1 MNTAKEIIKLN
12 NKYRKQLPGLA
23 WMEVKKQYK
32 GSALSWVWGIIRP
45 AILIFTFWFA
55 ITMGLRSGKPHNGY
69 PFFLWL
75 IAGMIPWYYMRD
87 MISPGANC
95 ISRHA
100 YLVTKIKFPVA
111 VIPTFQSISYLMVNL
126 VLTTIMIVIFALFG
140 YAPDIYMLQLV
151 FYYGLMFLFFTAWSL
166 FASLMTIVSRDF
178 LNLIRSLTQP
188 LFWLSGILYDAS
200 TIEIGWIRTLLLF
213 NPVTL
218 MANGFRNSLVYHRW
232 FWEVPGELRN
242 FVLVYILVA
251 VLAIVT
257 YKKLKKVIPDIL

>member
-1 MNTAKEIIKLN
+1 MD
-12 NKYRKQLPGLA
+12 
-23 WMEVKKQYK
+23 VKKQYK
-32 GSALSWVWGIIRP
+32 GSALSWLWGIIRP

-87 MISPGANC
+87 MISSGANC
-95 ISRHA
+95 IRKHG

-111 VIPTFQSISYLMVNL
+111 VIPTFQSISYMMVNL
-126 VLTTIMIVIFALFG
+126 VLTTIMIVLYALFG
-140 YAPDIYMLQLV
+140 YAPDIYMLQLI

-166 FASLMTIVSRDF
+166 FASLMSIVSKDF

-188 LFWLSGILYDAS
+188 LFWLSGILYDAT
-200 TIEIGWIRTLLLF
+200 TIDVEWIRTLLLF

-232 FWEVPGELRN
+232 FWEVPNELRN
-242 FVLVYILVA
+242 FVLVYIVVA
-251 VLAIVT
+251 LLAIWA
-257 YKKLKKVIPDIL
+257 YKRLKKVIPDVL